1 MIMVTEDNK
10 YQSVINILK
19 KSLPVPVSAEEI
31 EREVI
36 KRISKI
42 PDRGNKLTDVMDF
55 LFGWVYI
62 GWVRRS
68 LITASVILVI
78 VFVYQQ
84 GIILKQI
91 NYLSRQT
98 VVVDGATSLNPES
111 SIEKRLMMYKMTGR
125 RFASK
130 NITISEKQ
138 MEELIDS
145 VNALQ
150 IRYKDLINLINEN
163 PEIKNFVEKKL
174 IENSRKKIKL

>member
-1 MIMVTEDNK
+1 MTMVTEDNK
-10 YQSVINILK
+10 YKRVINILK
-19 KSLPVPVSAEEI
+19 KSPPVPDSVEEV

-42 PDRGNKLTDVMDF
+42 PHQGLNISDVTDF

-68 LITASVILVI
+68 LIAASAVLVI
-78 VFVYQQ
+78 VFAYQQ

-98 VVVDGATSLNPES
+98 VVVDGATSFNPES
-111 SIEKRLMMYKMTGR
+111 AIEKRLMMYKMTGR

-130 NITISEKQ
+130 KITISEKQ
-138 MEELIDS
+138 IEEIIDS

-150 IRYKDLINLINEN
+150 IKYKDLINLINED
-163 PEIKNFVEKKL
+163 PELKNYIEKKL
-174 IENSRKKIKL
+174 IENDHKKIKL

>member
-1 MIMVTEDNK
+1 MESEELKKV
-10 YQSVINILK
+10 VNILRNSK
-19 KSLPVPVSAEEI
+19 PVLNSTTEI
-31 EREVI
+31 ENEVI
-36 KRISKI
+36 RRISKVNQPKPEFSDLI
-42 PDRGNKLTDVMDF
+42 DF

-68 LITASVILVI
+68 LIAASVILVI

-98 VVVDGATSLNPES
+98 VVVDGATSFNPES
-111 SIEKRLMMYKMTGR
+111 AIEKSLMMYKMTGR
-125 RFASK
+125 KFASK

-150 IRYKDLINLINEN
+150 IRYKDLIDLINEN
-163 PEIKNFVEKKL
+163 PEIKNFVEKRL
-174 IENSRKKIKL
+174 IENDRKKIKL